1 MQESVFKIEI
11 KEISY
16 YGIVILAVIMRL
28 SEISG

>member
-1 MQESVFKIEI
+1 VFSRYEI